1 MIVTS
6 SISIETADIGR
17 RPHVLVERN
26 AALDFIILGDG
37 ALSLARVCDL
47 IARSVGVLHFSREVV
62 VLIVLQTMVL
72 YLQYMIYFDGL
83 NEHMSSFSAH
93 AWAVINGLYYLAIMQ
108 GQEAAVQS
116 VAWFAALHRAK
127 KLEDDLEIW
136 LHNGRMT
143 ASTEFWKRTA
153 DEILKIATTLGE
165 TLKNVQAS
173 TSTITQ
179 VWPTH
184 FDLASLNTD
193 IIQATHYHHHI
204 AKELIP
210 AIRNGTLNAVP
221 ARRAMG
227 EAVGVMTS
235 MIYQIAGFQVHEDH
249 HEDTIHAQEQLEK
262 SEEIYAE
269 ACMILSFATMA
280 SMILFTVMNSINH
293 GRFKW
298 REVIS
303 TILPAFGFMALGIMI
318 FSHKADFFLG
328 KPAMIPLVLGANIYR
343 TYSSFHA

>member
-1 MIVTS
+1 MIFTAT
-6 SISIETADIGR
+6 ISVETADIGR

-62 VLIVLQTMVL
+62 ALIVLQTIVL

-83 NEHMSSFSAH
+83 SEHMASFSAH
-93 AWAVINGLYYLAIMQ
+93 VWAVINGLYYLAIMQ

-136 LHNGRMT
+136 LFKGSMA
-143 ASTEFWKRTA
+143 ASTDFWKRTA
-153 DEILKIATTLGE
+153 DEILKTATALGE

-193 IIQATHYHHHI
+193 IIQATHYQHHI
-204 AKELIP
+204 AGELIP
-210 AIRNGTLNAVP
+210 AIRNGTLDAIP
-221 ARRAMG
+221 ARDAIK

-235 MIYQIAGFQVHEDH
+235 MIYQIAGFQVHGDH
-249 HEDTIHAQEQLEK
+249 HDANINALRQLEQ
-262 SEEIYAE
+262 SEEIYTE
-269 ACMILSFATMA
+269 ACMILCFATMA
-280 SMILFTVMNSINH
+280 SMILFTFMNSINH

-318 FSHKADFFLG
+318 ISHKADFFLG